1 MLTFNVLTDFSA
13 AGSNALRYVVL
24 LTRHVM
30 SRVHLVH
37 VLPTPTAPG
46 AEFFRVAGPAL
57 TLQEAAHKLAARAQE
72 MNRYVPCSYEVVTDA
87 PAQVLPRILS
97 SSPLS
102 VTVVGSNHSG
112 RTLAEHWLST
122 ALYLVRTCPQPLL
135 VVPAAYQAGEA
146 PHRIVFDTDGRSS
159 VSLTESARPLT
170 ELLYRLTRRGRP
182 LQLSASSGAVDA
194 LLTKLIPTVVGIH
207 IYTAEHGPAEAEVAD
222 QIGGSGLLK
231 GVAYTIQTNRHYCVE
246 EGILRT
252 AAQQR
257 AELLAFVTRQ
267 LTFAGPEFYESITA
281 RLLLS
286 SSIPVLTVPEATPSP
301 QPWDNTSSC

>member
-30 SRVHLVH
+30 SRVHLVY
-37 VLPTPTAPG
+37 VLPTPAASG
-46 AEFFRVAGPAL
+46 AEFFRVAGSAL
-57 TLQEAAHKLAARAQE
+57 TMPEAEHKLAARARE
-72 MNRYVPCSYEVVTDA
+72 MNRYVPCTYEVVTDA
-87 PAQVLPRILS
+87 PGQVLPHLLG

-102 VTVVGSNHSG
+102 ITVVGSKYDGHAV
-112 RTLAEHWLST
+112 TEHWLST

-159 VSLTESARPLT
+159 GSLAESARPLT
-170 ELLYRLTRRGRP
+170 ELLYRLSRRGQP
-182 LQLSASSGAVDA
+182 LQLSASPGAVDA

-222 QIGGSGLLK
+222 QIGGSGLLE
-231 GVAYTIQTNRHYCVE
+231 GMAYTVQTNRHDCVE

-252 AAQQR
+252 ATQQR
-257 AELLAFVTRQ
+257 AELLTFVTRQ

-286 SSIPVLTVPEATPSP
+286 SSIPVLTVPEATPSLQAWNSRP
-301 QPWDNTSSC
+301 SC